1 MKIKNLFNLEKD
13 ASSLKFNN
21 LGFLSEKEKVILQW
35 LLEFDQN
42 HTFQLHCQN
51 VKIATCGLIK
61 DRLTCSYPGQTLWF
75 NFSSVMGQSPGHLHD
90 FHRFCDLLDIEDEY
104 ESCS

>member
-13 ASSLKFNN
+13 ASSLKFNK

-35 LLEFDQN
+35 LLEFNQN
-42 HTFQLHCQN
+42 HTFQLHCRN
-51 VKIATCGLIK
+51 IEIATCGLTK
-61 DRLTCSYPGQTLWF
+61 DRLTCSYPGKTLWF

-90 FHRFCDLLDIEDEY
+90 FHRFCDLLDIEDE
-104 ESCS
+104 SCS